1 MRFTRALVAAF
12 IFCLLLSV
20 AGTPARTSA
29 EQAELP
35 VTETLSLPIG
45 TIFEIVAVHDL
56 RSPVINW
63 SLTRGQTF
71 LQASRERIFRVRFIE
86 PGTYTLTGEVRESD
100 GSKRSRLLLTIQIA
114 EGVPPLTAQGTG
126 SGIVALTMPASDAFG
141 RVPLGTGQQ
150 FLRIFPSPSVKEDI
164 VVDLHADVDEDKDG
178 NARNDQAAPGTFFST
193 TRSTPLTLWFTTPV
207 TNRTLT
213 FSLRG
218 KVDTEEELFLLSPDE
233 ARKDDALRE
242 RERQRQEDAR
252 TRIIVSQFGS
262 GAVKFSLNVESEDYA
277 SAPLLVHWNF
287 GDGSQSL
294 LDAPIHRFP
303 RNGTF
308 AIVATVRNL
317 RTGEEMADFTLSL
330 DVQDVPAITPP
341 TIGETGG
348 EQPGQT
354 AADGGTG
361 GEPAPGASRWELS
374 SGILRRALTFLAG
387 IILSVGVGFLITLI
401 IRFIKRKGGI
411 KGAVDRAETALV
423 GTPAKPDT
431 LSQTT
436 MALSQEE
443 EGLEE
448 AALPPQELPAAPAPS
463 PEPSQEQSL
472 PAEVPPTVPEEPEPQ
487 GTPAPSWLTQGLEQA
502 SASGQTQT
510 TMPPAAAAESTAL
523 QEAAPDVPASPPLEN
538 GAPPWLVQ
546 EAPTTTMPPPAI
558 PAATEEPAPAPTPPA
573 PSAEPALPPVQT
585 EHAPLWLQQGL
596 SATPSP
602 PAEVPAATAMP
613 LQPPSPAAAPSTPSP
628 AQATEAPAPQA
639 QPSPAAPAKKSW
651 DAMTPEEREL
661 ERKRL
666 KRQRYRRNK
675 RERERQEKQA
685 PATPGEPSTPSTP
698 EPPAPSAPP
707 PPLEEHPILPADDD
721 VKFVVGADSVSP
733 VPPVSA
739 QDDAAKTIGGN
750 MQ

>member
-1 MRFTRALVAAF
+1 
-12 IFCLLLSV
+12 
-20 AGTPARTSA
+20 
-29 EQAELP
+29 
-35 VTETLSLPIG
+35 
-45 TIFEIVAVHDL
+45 L

-100 GSKRSRLLLTIQIA
+100 GSKRSRLLLTVQIA

-126 SGIVALTMPASDAFG
+126 SGIVALTIPALDAFG
-141 RVPLGTGQQ
+141 RISLGTGQQ

-178 NARNDQAAPGTFFST
+178 NPRNDQAAPGTFFST
-193 TRSTPLTLWFTTPV
+193 TRSTPLTLWFTAPV
-207 TNRTLT
+207 SNRALT

-233 ARKDDALRE
+233 VRKDDALRE
-242 RERQRQEDAR
+242 RERERQEDAR

-341 TIGETGG
+341 TTGETGG

-354 AADGGTG
+354 AENGGTG
-361 GEPAPGASRWELS
+361 GEPASGTSRWELS
-374 SGILRRALTFLAG
+374 SGILRRALTFLVG
-387 IILSVGVGFLITLI
+387 VILSVGVGFLITLI
-401 IRFIKRKGGI
+401 VRVIKRKGGI

-423 GTPAKPDT
+423 GTPAKPDA
-431 LSQTT
+431 LSPTT

-448 AALPPQELPAAPAPS
+448 VALPPQELPASPAPS
-463 PEPSQEQSL
+463 PEPVQEQSL
-472 PAEVPPTVPEEPEPQ
+472 PAEVPPTVPEEPETQ

-510 TMPPAAAAESTAL
+510 TLPPAPVVESTPPQETTPAL
-523 QEAAPDVPASPPLEN
+523 PASPLEN

-546 EAPTTTMPPPAI
+546 DAPVSPMSPPAI
-558 PAATEEPAPAPTPPA
+558 PASTEDLAPAPAPVSEPAPAPTPPAA

-596 SATPSP
+596 STNPPP
-602 PAEVPAATAMP
+602 PAEAPVAAMPSPQPPTPAAG
-613 LQPPSPAAAPSTPSP
+613 PSTPPP
-628 AQATEAPAPQA
+628 APTAGEPAPQE
-639 QPSPAAPAKKSW
+639 QPSPAALTKKSW

-685 PATPGEPSTPSTP
+685 PATPAEPSAPSAP
-698 EPPAPSAPP
+698 GAPAPSVPP

-733 VPPVSA
+733 VPPASTQGDTA
-739 QDDAAKTIGGN
+739 QTAGGN